1 MPKNTAQPEKR
12 SALVSIRDEILKAMY
27 RRECTLLVLAD
38 FSKAFDTVKYRSVFE
53 KMNALGLSRSHL
65 RWTINLSGRKQFVQ
79 INGCI
84 SINNWFML

>member
-27 RRECTLLVLAD
+27 RSECTLLVLAD

-53 KMNALGLSRSHL
+53 KMNALGLSRSYL
-65 RWTINLSGRKQFVQ
+65 TINLSGRKQFVQ